1 MYAPVVW
8 RVTGYSVPLAPP
20 ARAYCDAMLALP
32 PMQEWRAA
40 ARAEAETLPQF
51 EMGP

>member
-1 MYAPVVW
+1 
-8 RVTGYSVPLAPP
+8 
-20 ARAYCDAMLALP
+20 LP

-51 EMGP
+51 EMAP